1 MEKSETPLL
10 LTQFSLRSKLVL
22 SICILS
28 LPLFGQIE
36 VRELKEWMTSFSS
49 RLRDPKY
56 LMDTLLVSF
65 QNADS
70 ASQCAALNYLDEK
83 SPPNDPVY
91 KIRLTTLKAY
101 LSAFNINCGE
111 KLDGDQLVKDI
122 IKQTI
127 QLNDDHL
134 IYRGYLDICSFYS
147 YQNNH
152 AASSFYGRMAFEFWQ
167 THLKDELKFQPVMY
181 YMLAFNYYYN
191 GEYPDAVIAGYE
203 SLKEPTEKTQYE
215 SELLPEFYVM
225 FSWNLIG
232 LAYEKMEKFDS
243 AFYAFDKALKK
254 AVDLKNEFWIGLIQ
268 GNRGDVFYKQ
278 GKVDSAEVLLR
289 KDYESS
295 LKNKVYDNASNSL
308 QWLARITAQ
317 KGDPQKAL
325 RMLDES
331 MELYRQIPN
340 QIYMENI
347 LQTYVEVYTR
357 MRIPDSALY
366 YSKLF
371 QHLHDSLRQ
380 AEYRGR
386 NEVVN
391 MRLDHQEGMNKIQ
404 NLQKEK
410 KRVVLIRNFIILF
423 ILLAFAFVLLY
434 FNRQRLKMRLH
445 QQKVLEEK
453 RKAESEVTLAQ
464 EKLESLTERLLE
476 KNNLVENLQDQMMQ
490 KGLTDSQIQDIQ
502 ALSQH
507 TILTDEDWNHFK
519 EHFEKVYPGFFIRL
533 KEQSPDISLAELR
546 MAALCKLK
554 LSSKEAGTLLGISRD
569 SVNKS
574 RQRLRQ
580 RLALEPDADL
590 EIYFAK
596 S

>member
-1 MEKSETPLL
+1 M
-10 LTQFSLRSKLVL
+10 F
-22 SICILS
+22 CILS
-28 LPLFGQIE
+28 LPLFSQID
-36 VRELKEWMTSFSS
+36 VRQLNEWAASFSS
-49 RLRDPKY
+49 KVPDPKY
-56 LMDTLLVSF
+56 NLDSLLIAF
-65 QNADS
+65 QHADS
-70 ASQCAALNYLDEK
+70 SNQCAALNYLIDK
-83 SPPNDPVY
+83 SPPKDPVY
-91 KIRLTTLKAY
+91 KIRLTTIKAY
-101 LSAFNINCGE
+101 LSVFNINCGE
-111 KLDGDQLVKDI
+111 RLDGEQLVKEI
-122 IKQTI
+122 LQQII
-127 QLNDDHL
+127 QLNDEHL
-134 IYRGYLDICSFYS
+134 IYRGYLDVCSYYS
-147 YQNNH
+147 FRKNH
-152 AASSFYGRMAFEFWQ
+152 AVSSFYGRMAFEFWQ
-167 THLKDELKFQPVMY
+167 THLKQELKFQPVMY
-181 YMLAFNYYYN
+181 YMLAYNYYYN
-191 GEYPDAVIAGYE
+191 GEYPDAVIAGHE
-203 SLKEPTEKTQYE
+203 ALKAPDAKTQYE
-215 SELLPEFYVM
+215 SEILPEIYVV

-243 AFYAFDKALKK
+243 AFYAFDKALDK
-254 AVDLKNEFWIGLIQ
+254 AVDMKNEFWIGLIQ
-268 GNRGDVFYKQ
+268 GNRGDIFYKL

-289 KDYESS
+289 KDFETS
-295 LKNKVYDNASNSL
+295 LKFKVFDNASNSL

-325 RMLDES
+325 RLLDES
-331 MELYRQIPN
+331 MNLYRKIPN
-340 QIYMENI
+340 QIYLENI
-347 LQTYVEVYTR
+347 LQTYAEVYIR
-357 MRIPDSALY
+357 MRNPDSVLL
-366 YSKLF
+366 YSKRF

-380 AEYRGR
+380 AEYSGR

-391 MRLDHQEGMNKIQ
+391 MRLDHQESINKIQ

-410 KRVVLIRNFIILF
+410 NKIVLIRNFIILI

-453 RKAESEVTLAQ
+453 RRAEAEVTLAQ

-476 KNNLVENLQDQMMQ
+476 RNNLVENLQDQMMK
-490 KGLTDSQIQDIQ
+490 KGLTDTQIQDIQ

-546 MAALCKLK
+546 MASLCKLK

-574 RQRLRQ
+574 KQRLRQ
-580 RLALEPDADL
+580 RLGLEPDADL

-596 S
+596 NW